1 MSGGSPI
8 EPFLEKLELHSHLGP
23 DERDCLRNLP
33 TSLTRM
39 GQHEDFVRPGD
50 TVEHACL
57 VVEGLV
63 GRFAIGVDG
72 ARQTT
77 GLHVAGDW
85 VDLYSVVVP
94 RVGRALQTLTPATML
109 RVPHNSLR
117 KAAHDH
123 PLIAEAFWR
132 ECVIEAAILGEW
144 IVNLGNRKAPA
155 RVANLLCELAC
166 RLKRSPLDSEQEYSL
181 PLTQQ
186 QLADILG
193 LTVVHVN
200 RTLKLLRE
208 DELVVLRNHHV
219 TILDWDR
226 LCRLG
231 EFSADYLALGK
242 TVHELAASAPDR
254 SPARAG

>member
-1 MSGGSPI
+1 MLDVKDAI
-8 EPFLEKLELHSHLGP
+8 EPFLEKLELHSHLGS
-23 DERDCLRNLP
+23 DELRALRSLP
-33 TSLTRM
+33 TVLTRID
-39 GQHEDFVRPGD
+39 QYEDVVRPGQIVD
-50 TVEHACL
+50 HACL
-57 VVEGLV
+57 IAEGMM
-63 GRFAIGVDG
+63 GRFAIGLEG

-85 VDLYSVVVP
+85 ADLYSVVVP
-94 RVGRALQTLTPATML
+94 RAGRALQTLTPTTCL
-109 RVPHNSLR
+109 RIPNGHLR
-117 KAAHDH
+117 KIAHDY

-144 IVNLGNRKAPA
+144 IVNLGSRKAPA

-166 RLKRSPLDSEQEYSL
+166 RLKRSPLDREHDYAL

-208 DELVVLRNHHV
+208 ENLVTIRHHHV
-219 TILDWDR
+219 SILDWDG

-231 EFSADYLALGK
+231 EFDASYLQLGK
-242 TVHELAASAPDR
+242 TVNGLQQKAMA
-254 SPARAG
+254 